1 MVNQTT
7 LAKYC
12 HQYLQVDKFTDYCP
26 NGLQIQGKSDIKKII
41 SGVSANQDL
50 IDAAIDEKTD
60 ALFVHH
66 GFFWKN
72 EAAEIIGI
80 KKNRIK
86 ALLDNDINLFAYHL
100 PLDAHPTVGNNIQLA
115 QRFGIKN
122 LEPIGDT
129 FFFGN
134 RWDLLGHFPCD
145 KTICINVDGVFNIET
160 CHFANHSYLCK
171 SLIMF

>member
-1 MVNQTT
+1 
-7 LAKYC
+7 
-12 HQYLQVDKFTDYCP
+12 LQVDKFTDYCP

-80 KKNRIK
+80 CQTKVSPIGSRFFIPKRCASWI
-86 ALLDNDINLFAYHL
+86 LL
-100 PLDAHPTVGNNIQLA
+100 PTVG
-115 QRFGIKN
+115 
-122 LEPIGDT
+122 
-129 FFFGN
+129 
-134 RWDLLGHFPCD
+134 
-145 KTICINVDGVFNIET
+145 
-160 CHFANHSYLCK
+160 
-171 SLIMF
+171 